1 VQTLSTKIVEH
12 FYITVHVLDA
22 TFLGISHIFYD
33 FLQFSRMWDKPT
45 TDISCDQLVRNNN
58 KIEIQFFCQVVIAS
72 AKRREK
78 HK

>member
-1 VQTLSTKIVEH
+1 MSVSQQSLLGPPEACVAR
-12 FYITVHVLDA
+12 FCYIKWD
-22 TFLGISHIFYD
+22 HIWAELIQKY
-33 FLQFSRMWDKPT
+33 QGNGKPT
-45 TDISCDQLVRNNN
+45 ADISCDQLVRNNN